1 MIRKSNKGA
10 IFNVGSTS
18 AVKGQPFISAYY
30 SSKAAL
36 VTFIQKTA
44 LALMRNRIQVNQL
57 NIGWI
62 SSEGEGRTQRIY
74 QGAKMTGLRKPKR
87 RNLFAV

>member
-1 MIRKSNKGA
+1 
-10 IFNVGSTS
+10 
-18 AVKGQPFISAYY
+18 
-30 SSKAAL
+30 
-36 VTFIQKTA
+36 
-44 LALMRNRIQVNQL
+44 MRNLIQVNQL